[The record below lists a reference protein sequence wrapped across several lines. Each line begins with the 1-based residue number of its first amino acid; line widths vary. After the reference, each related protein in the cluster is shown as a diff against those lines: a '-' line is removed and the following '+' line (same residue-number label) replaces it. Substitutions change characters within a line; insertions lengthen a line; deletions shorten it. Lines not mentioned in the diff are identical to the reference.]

1 MAAKSSRRNQIRKLL
16 KAKNM
21 NKLKTG
27 IVLGLLL
34 SLSSVYA
41 EISPETAVNIFQRLE
56 VLEKKARELNGEN
69 EVLKNEIDQLKKSQK
84 QGFLSVDERLD
95 ELAKTKKSE
104 PAPKEDDAKVKVIE
118 TSGTTDAPEKPKD
131 EKVTQTVTPT
141 TPESKPAQ
149 QQAKADPAT
158 SVSAATSATPNKKIR
173 APNSY
178 ERETYQAAFSLMKTS
193 PTAATKAFQEYIKMQ
208 PESPLA
214 ANAQYWIG
222 EVMYSH
228 NNYKGAVQEFIK
240 VLQKYKYSD
249 KAPDAAI
256 KLGYSFYALK
266 NWTYARRTFDDVIKY
281 FPENKNAV
289 NLAQRRLAKMT
300 AAGN

>member
-1 MAAKSSRRNQIRKLL
+1 
-16 KAKNM
+16 M

-56 VLEKKARELNGEN
+56 VLEKKTRELNGEN
-69 EVLKNEIDQLKKSQK
+69 EVLKHQISQLKKSQK
-84 QGFLSVDERLD
+84 QGFLSVDERFD
-95 ELAKTKKSE
+95 ELANTEKSE
-104 PAPKEDDAKVKVIE
+104 PESKKDDAKDKDAKVKIIE
-118 TSGTTDAPEKPKD
+118 SSDTTDAPKD
-131 EKVTQTVTPT
+131 EKVTPNLTPT
-141 TPESKPAQ
+141 TPEPKPIE
-149 QQAKADPAT
+149 QQAKAGP
-158 SVSAATSATPNKKIR
+158 ATSATPNKKIR

-178 ERETYQAAFSLMKTS
+178 ERETYQAAFTLMKKS
-193 PTAATKAFQEYIKMQ
+193 PSAATKAFQEYIKMQ